1 MSAIN
6 IRVPESMH
14 DTLRDIAKRENIS
27 INQFVMLAVA
37 EKIAALQTAEFFA
50 LRAAQANRAAFEA
63 VLDTIPAIEPEEQD
77 QI

>member
-6 IRVPESMH
+6 LRVPESMH
-14 DTLRDIAKRENIS
+14 ETLRDIAKRENIS

-50 LRAAQANRAAFEA
+50 LRAAQVNRAAFEA
-63 VLDTIPAIEPEEQD
+63 VLDSIPAVEPED
-77 QI
+77 NDRL